1 MLKVL
6 GIIAIVLI
14 CLWILSMIVYFFN
27 LDMKLTSALQP
38 LLAKHYDKIKK
49 DLKPAKMRFNVHVEK
64 YASKSLASSA
74 KKNLKNPNRL
84 DEW

>member
-6 GIIAIVLI
+6 CIIAIVLV

-38 LLAKHYDKIKK
+38 LLAKHYDRIKK
-49 DLKPAKMRFNVHVEK
+49 DRKI
-64 YASKSLASSA
+64 
-74 KKNLKNPNRL
+74 
-84 DEW
+84 

>member
-1 MLKVL
+1 MMKII

-49 DLKPAKMRFNVHVEK
+49 DRKI
-64 YASKSLASSA
+64 
-74 KKNLKNPNRL
+74 
-84 DEW
+84 